1 MGVCGCGAKLGV
13 WDILGTLSG
22 CYTFATG
29 AEEKRNESVTLR
41 GWMGQG
47 KAYELWGEIFGCC
60 RMDSFWTGL
69 QAVVAVDFRA
79 M

>member
-1 MGVCGCGAKLGV
+1 
-13 WDILGTLSG
+13 
-22 CYTFATG
+22 
-29 AEEKRNESVTLR
+29 
-41 GWMGQG
+41 MGQG

-60 RMDSFWTGL
+60 RMDSFWTVL

>member
-1 MGVCGCGAKLGV
+1 VKLGI
-13 WDILGTLSG
+13 WDAFGTLSG
-22 CYTFATG
+22 CYIFATG

-47 KAYELWGEIFGCC
+47 MAYELWGEILGCC

-69 QAVVAVDFRA
+69 QVVVAVVFRA

>member
-1 MGVCGCGAKLGV
+1 MKLGI
-13 WDILGTLSG
+13 WDAFGTLSG
-22 CYTFATG
+22 CYIFATG

-47 KAYELWGEIFGCC
+47 KAYELWGEILGCR

-69 QAVVAVDFRA
+69 QVVVAVVFRA
-79 M
+79 I